1 MSRFVADVWGVVA
14 LSLTQEHSKVR
25 HVASKS
31 QDLFRKAGIN
41 HAATGKMSTKQAVKK
56 INAMEQEHVE
66 YYEASLDGGDYNGV
80 HAIVAYKIETDT
92 LVVFGMS
99 DDLIEGKRFEELMEY
114 TAECERRFGLWYF
127 KMGQFQNAVNVM
139 LDHVEQPEFT
149 ESQTTKIAPTMG
161 QQTPQEL
168 MLQAMSML
176 QGGSIDEAAV
186 EKIVDKR
193 IKAQSAT
200 KVEVVTATA
209 VKQVS
214 KAHKNFADAVALV
227 GLGKNV
233 TLIGEAGSGK
243 SYGAIQMARAL
254 DQDYVVVSCHGK
266 MQSFDL
272 VGAMSPTTGTYISTA
287 VRDAYENGKVLI
299 LDEFDRS
306 NTETT
311 IALNGILAGDCYGFP
326 DGMVTR
332 HKGFKVIA
340 CQNTFGT
347 GTSKAYA
354 SAKPQDGSTLT
365 RFTRVVWDIDSKLEK
380 AICGDTP
387 ATNAVQRIRSN
398 AKGLGYDQVLI
409 TPRQAI
415 DANQMVDSLG
425 WSVKKAIEFT
435 CLNGLAPDVAKRLLK
450 DVSL

>member
-1 MSRFVADVWGVVA
+1 MSRFVADVWGLVA
-14 LSLTQEHSKVR
+14 LGFDQRNFEVLS
-25 HVASKS
+25 VATKS
-31 QDLFRKAGIN
+31 QDLFRSAGIN
-41 HAATGKMSTKQAVKK
+41 TATTGKMSTKQAINK
-56 INAMEQEHVE
+56 INALVDQYSMVLGSASEQAAVQ
-66 YYEASLDGGDYNGV
+66 
-80 HAIVAYKIETDT
+80 AIVAYKKDTDT
-92 LVVFGMS
+92 LMVYGNS
-99 DDLIEGKRFEELMEY
+99 DDCIGGKKFEELNYY
-114 TAECERRFGLWYF
+114 TAEHEKRFGRWYF
-127 KMGQFQNAVNVM
+127 NMGQFQGAVRVM
-139 LDHVEQPEFT
+139 LDHVKQPEFT
-149 ESQTTKIAPTMG
+149 ESQTTKIETMG
-161 QQTPQEL
+161 QTPQEL

-243 SYGAIQMARAL
+243 SFGAIQMARAL
-254 DQDYVVVSCHGK
+254 DQEYVVVSCHGK

-380 AICGDTP
+380 AICGDTA

>member
-14 LSLTQEHSKVR
+14 LSLSQEHSKVL
-25 HVASKS
+25 HVATKS

-41 HAATGKMSTKQAVKK
+41 TASTGKMSTRQAVNKVY
-56 INAMEQEHVE
+56 ALVQEHTHS
-66 YYEASLDGGDYNGV
+66 YGGPDMNGV
-80 HAIVAYKIETDT
+80 HAIVAYKQDTDT
-92 LVVFGMS
+92 LVVFGQPE
-99 DDLIEGKRFEELMEY
+99 DCIRGKKFEELGQYSRTSEKK
-114 TAECERRFGLWYF
+114 FGIWYF
-127 KMGQFQNAVNVM
+127 NMGQFQDAVKVM
-139 LDHVEQPEFT
+139 LDHVSQPEFT
-149 ESQTTKIAPTMG
+149 ETQTTKIAPTMG

-176 QGGSIDEAAV
+176 QGGGSIDEAAV

-193 IKAQSAT
+193 IKAQSAV
-200 KVEVVTATA
+200 KVEVVTAKS
-209 VKQVS
+209 VKRVD

-243 SYGAIQMARAL
+243 SFGAIQMARAL
-254 DQDYVVVSCHGK
+254 DQEYAVVSCHGK

-272 VGAMSPTTGTYISTA
+272 VGAMSPTTGQYISTSL
-287 VRDAYENGKVLI
+287 RDAYENGKVLI

-306 NTETT
+306 NNETT

-326 DGMVTR
+326 DGMVQR
-332 HKGFKVIA
+332 HADFKVIA

-347 GTSKAYA
+347 GTSKVYG

-365 RFTRVVWDIDSKLEK
+365 RFTRVPWDIDSKLEK
-380 AICGDTP
+380 AICGDTD
-387 ATNAVQRIRSN
+387 ATNAVQRVRSN
-398 AKGLGYDQVLI
+398 AKELGYDQVLI

-435 CLNGLAPDVAKRLLK
+435 CLNGLADDVRKRLLQ

>member
-14 LSLTQEHSKVR
+14 LALNQKDSKVR
-25 HVASKS
+25 NVATKS
-31 QDLFRKAGIN
+31 QILFRTAGIN
-41 HAATGKMSTKQAVKK
+41 HATTGKMSTKQAVVK
-56 INAMEQEHVE
+56 INALVQMHVE
-66 YYEASLDGGDYNGV
+66 AFNLEDGAEDLECV
-80 HAIVAYKIETDT
+80 HVIVAYKSDTDT
-92 LVVFGMS
+92 LMVYGNS
-99 DDLIEGKRFEELMEY
+99 DDTLGGKRFEELNEY
-114 TAECERRFGLWYF
+114 SKGSEKRFGKWYF
-127 KMGQFQNAVNVM
+127 NMGQFQDAVEYM
-139 LDHVEQPEFT
+139 LDASSAPELI
-149 ESQTTKIAPTMG
+149 EAETTKIETMG
-161 QQTPQEL
+161 QTPQEL
-168 MLQAMSML
+168 MMQAMSMMQ

-200 KVEVVTATA
+200 KVEVVTAKA
-209 VKQVS
+209 VKKVD

-243 SYGAIQMARAL
+243 SFGAIQMARAL
-254 DQDYVVVSCHGK
+254 DQEYAVVSCHGK

-272 VGAMSPTTGTYISTA
+272 VGAMSPTTGDYISTSL
-287 VRDAYENGKVLI
+287 RDAYENGKVLI

-306 NTETT
+306 NNETT

-326 DGMVTR
+326 DGMVQR
-332 HKGFKVIA
+332 HADFKVIA

-347 GTSKAYA
+347 GTSKVYG

-365 RFTRVVWDIDSKLEK
+365 RFTRVLWDIDSKLEK
-380 AICGDTP
+380 AICGDTA

-398 AKGLGYDQVLI
+398 AQGLGYDQVLI

-435 CLNGLAPDVAKRLLK
+435 CLNGLAADVRKRLLQG
-450 DVSL
+450 VSL

>member
-14 LSLTQEHSKVR
+14 LSLSQEHSKVL
-25 HVASKS
+25 HVATKS

-41 HAATGKMSTKQAVKK
+41 TASTGKMSTRQAVNKVY
-56 INAMEQEHVE
+56 ALVQEHTHS
-66 YYEASLDGGDYNGV
+66 YGGPDMNGV
-80 HAIVAYKIETDT
+80 HAIVAYKQDTDT
-92 LVVFGMS
+92 LVVFGQPE
-99 DDLIEGKRFEELMEY
+99 DCIRGKKFEELGQYSRTSEKK
-114 TAECERRFGLWYF
+114 FGIWYF
-127 KMGQFQNAVNVM
+127 NMGQFQDAVKVM
-139 LDHVEQPEFT
+139 LDHVSQPEFT
-149 ESQTTKIAPTMG
+149 ETQTTKIAPTMG

-176 QGGSIDEAAV
+176 QGSGSIDEAAV

-193 IKAQSAT
+193 IKAQSAV
-200 KVEVVTATA
+200 KVEVVTAKS
-209 VKQVS
+209 VKRVD

-243 SYGAIQMARAL
+243 SFGAIQMARAL
-254 DQDYVVVSCHGK
+254 DQEYAVVSCHGK

-272 VGAMSPTTGTYISTA
+272 VGAMSPTTGQYISTSL
-287 VRDAYENGKVLI
+287 RDAYENGKVLI

-306 NTETT
+306 NNETT

-326 DGMVTR
+326 DGMVQR
-332 HKGFKVIA
+332 HADFKVIA

-347 GTSKAYA
+347 GTSKVYG

-365 RFTRVVWDIDSKLEK
+365 RFTRVPWDIDSKLEK
-380 AICGDTP
+380 AICGDTD
-387 ATNAVQRIRSN
+387 ATNAVQRVRSN
-398 AKGLGYDQVLI
+398 AKKLGYDQVLI

-435 CLNGLAPDVAKRLLK
+435 CLNGLADDVRKRLLQ

>member
-1 MSRFVADVWGVVA
+1 MWWFNMGQ
-14 LSLTQEHSKVR
+14 LQ
-25 HVASKS
+25 
-31 QDLFRKAGIN
+31 
-41 HAATGKMSTKQAVKK
+41 QAV
-56 INAMEQEHVE
+56 E
-66 YYEASLDGGDYNGV
+66 
-80 HAIVAYKIETDT
+80 
-92 LVVFGMS
+92 
-99 DDLIEGKRFEELMEY
+99 
-114 TAECERRFGLWYF
+114 
-127 KMGQFQNAVNVM
+127 VM
-139 LDHVEQPEFT
+139 LDHVAQPEFT
-149 ESQTTKIAPTMG
+149 ESKTTKIETMG
-161 QQTPQEL
+161 QTPQEL

-176 QGGSIDEAAV
+176 QQGGSIDEAAV

-209 VKQVS
+209 VKKVE

-243 SYGAIQMARAL
+243 SFGAIQMARAL
-254 DQDYVVVSCHGK
+254 DQEYVVVSCHGK

-380 AICGDTP
+380 AICGDTA

>member
-14 LSLTQEHSKVR
+14 LSLNQEHSKVL
-25 HVASKS
+25 HVATKS
-31 QDLFRKAGIN
+31 QDLFRTAGIN
-41 HAATGKMSTKQAVKK
+41 TASTGKMSTKQAVNKVH
-56 INAMEQEHVE
+56 ALVQEHTHS
-66 YYEASLDGGDYNGV
+66 YGGDDLNGV
-80 HAIVAYKIETDT
+80 HAIVAYKKDTDT
-92 LVVFGMS
+92 LVVFGQHKNC
-99 DDLIEGKRFEELMEY
+99 IEGKKFEELGQYSRTSEKTQQVGM
-114 TAECERRFGLWYF
+114 WYF
-127 KMGQFQNAVNVM
+127 NMGQFQDAVEVM
-139 LDHVEQPEFT
+139 LDHVSQPEFT
-149 ESQTTKIAPTMG
+149 ETQTTKIAPTMG

-176 QGGSIDEAAV
+176 QGGGSIDEAAV
-186 EKIVDKR
+186 ERIVDKR
-193 IKAQSAT
+193 IKSQSAV
-200 KVEVVTATA
+200 KVEVVTAKS
-209 VKQVS
+209 VKKVD

-243 SYGAIQMARAL
+243 SFGAIQMARAL
-254 DQDYVVVSCHGK
+254 DQEYAVVSCHGK

-272 VGAMSPTTGTYISTA
+272 VGAMSPTTGQYISTSL
-287 VRDAYENGKVLI
+287 RDAYENGKVLI

-306 NTETT
+306 NNETT

-326 DGMVTR
+326 DGMVQR
-332 HKGFKVIA
+332 HADFKVIA

-347 GTSKAYA
+347 GTSKVYG

-365 RFTRVVWDIDSKLEK
+365 RFTRVPWDIDIKLEK
-380 AICGDTP
+380 AICGDTD
-387 ATNAVQRIRSN
+387 ATIAVQRIRSN
-398 AKGLGYDQVLI
+398 AKKLGYDQVLI

-435 CLNGLAPDVAKRLLK
+435 CLNGLAEDVSKRLLQ